1 MPGMDLNI
9 TYPTIV
15 PGLCSTLIL
24 FLMAK
29 QLISVLELR
38 LSHTAAIT
46 KPITIT
52 THRERIL
59 LVELLHT
66 EYAHAHPTNGVRS
79 LCVVIVLVLVIAAVC
94 HGSAVKQ

>member
-29 QLISVLELR
+29 QLISVLVELR

-79 LCVVIVLVLVIAAVC
+79 LCVVIVLVIAAVC
-94 HGSAVKQ
+94 HGRAVKQ